1 MADKKSK
8 ILHIE
13 DDQSLQ
19 KLVRIALERL
29 GGYVVQTA
37 GNGPQA
43 LELAREF
50 RPDLLLLDLDLPGRD
65 GVDTLAALRE
75 MEGLGEVPAVF
86 LTAAGS
92 TQEKAR
98 LLSAGAREVL
108 SKPFRPRELL
118 RVIGRVLQAE
128 AGRT

>member
-1 MADKKSK
+1 MADKKSR
-8 ILHIE
+8 ILHVE

-37 GNGPQA
+37 GDGRQA

-50 RPDLLLLDLDLPGRD
+50 RPDLLLLDLDLPGHD
-65 GVDTLAALRE
+65 GVDTLADLRKV
-75 MEGLGEVPAVF
+75 EGLDEVPAVF
-86 LTAAGS
+86 LTAAS
-92 TQEKAR
+92 SAQAKAR

-108 SKPFRPRELL
+108 KKPFRPRELL
-118 RVIGRVLQAE
+118 RAIQRALQA
-128 AGRT
+128 GGG